1 MAENFAAL
9 IERVARA
16 RAERP
21 ALAWP
26 GGTLTWEELDLRAS
40 RCAGALSAR
49 GIHAGDRIALA
60 FPNGWEFAVAFL
72 GALKLGATVAPLNPR
87 LTDHELT
94 GITGDL
100 APALVMSALPEGG
113 ATLRAR
119 MPAGSPALILYT
131 SGSTG
136 RPKGSVF
143 SHEALITA
151 NRSWAGPVMSLTP
164 DDVVLGALPFAH
176 SFGLNGAL
184 LAPLLAGACVAPL
197 DRFAPDAT
205 VDAIRALRVTVL
217 PAVATMF
224 RRLLDSPAL
233 GAGRLASLRLAL
245 SGAAPCP
252 WDLAQEWRER
262 TGVRLLRGYG
272 MTELFRPISYL
283 AGDPVERPEAIGR
296 AVPGVELR
304 VVDDDG
310 APVSPGEAGELLIW
324 SAARLDGYLAPPGG
338 PDHPAVPDVPAALGG
353 KGWFATG
360 DLARIGPDGLVSIVG
375 RKKDL
380 ILRGGYSVS
389 PPEVE
394 AVLSTHPAIVEAA
407 VIGLPHPDLGEDVA
421 AFVVLRTDAHAEP
434 DELIAHCAIRLAAFK
449 CPRQIR
455 FVTSLPRSETGK
467 VQKWRL
473 PTL

>member
-1 MAENFAAL
+1 
-9 IERVARA
+9 
-16 RAERP
+16 
-21 ALAWP
+21 
-26 GGTLTWEELDLRAS
+26 
-40 RCAGALSAR
+40 
-49 GIHAGDRIALA
+49 
-60 FPNGWEFAVAFL
+60 
-72 GALKLGATVAPLNPR
+72 
-87 LTDHELT
+87 
-94 GITGDL
+94 
-100 APALVMSALPEGG
+100 
-113 ATLRAR
+113 
-119 MPAGSPALILYT
+119 
-131 SGSTG
+131 
-136 RPKGSVF
+136 
-143 SHEALITA
+143 
-151 NRSWAGPVMSLTP
+151 
-164 DDVVLGALPFAH
+164 
-176 SFGLNGAL
+176 
-184 LAPLLAGACVAPL
+184 
-197 DRFAPDAT
+197 
-205 VDAIRALRVTVL
+205 
-217 PAVATMF
+217 
-224 RRLLDSPAL
+224 
-233 GAGRLASLRLAL
+233 
-245 SGAAPCP
+245 
-252 WDLAQEWRER
+252 
-262 TGVRLLRGYG
+262 
-272 MTELFRPISYL
+272 
-283 AGDPVERPEAIGR
+283 
-296 AVPGVELR
+296 VPGVELR

-449 CPRQIR
+449 CPRHIR

-473 PTL
+473 PAL